1 MRSKRF
7 KALKKGMTWTIVFLL
22 LFSSLPVISNGAAS
36 DENTLRDGTSE
47 ADAYLWTEGED
58 YLSVSPGGYYRN
70 DESQASGGKFL
81 ALHTNTPGTSATAEY
96 EVDIPETGNYDIWV
110 LATGMSLWMSA
121 YSWKLDEGSYNAPP
135 VVTEGAIF
143 VSEGMPFYWHKLDST
158 ELTQGQHNLVFLTNT
173 PRQGAN
179 DSLYNQGIDAIAIVP
194 DDWEWQPNGLNKPVA
209 PVIPEQPVEEG
220 YSWTEGENADSVQG
234 GYHGTA
240 DSLAS
245 GGTYLLLQT
254 NTPATAATAEY
265 QVDIPQTGSYD
276 IWVLAT
282 GISIWMSPW
291 SWKLDEGSNATPPV
305 MTEGSIFVAEGMPF
319 YWHKLSSAELSK
331 GQHNLAFLTNTP
343 RQGASD
349 GLYNQGIDA
358 IAVVPVGWEWQPNG
372 LTKPF
377 DKAAVKYEYVT
388 GTLDKTLANHE
399 EQVEVTVTNKAI
411 ARVNATLNFFVE
423 LVYEG
428 EVVTRAV
435 KEFNKTAWAAG
446 EEHTETIQLTVPFNA
461 PKGKNEIRTGIV
473 DSHYTNAADGEKSL
487 KVGNLNIEQEDANTA
502 VPVLGATITN
512 LQLQPT
518 QTSARSFS
526 GAVAYR
532 LNQAI
537 DFDTTAYLSFYK
549 GDVLWYVAELAA
561 VNTSG
566 LQANVEAQEQFS
578 FKLPEGMPAD
588 SYTVEWGL
596 HKLKAEQVTA
606 GQVEVNVAAS
616 NTNYKPLTHGTFT
629 DGKLG
634 QSHFWYANQSH
645 TMIWDGKPFVPI
657 GGMFTSDYLLFYSK
671 TDAAANKVNWDKDV
685 EVLQYMKAHGAM
697 DMYINTAVMEVP
709 AWAWQKMLDYLD
721 QEGFTYGLQ
730 VQGAQGL
737 TLSAYMPRAYE
748 GAGVLKKENI
758 VNSGEVTLTV
768 PTSQISGYEDA
779 ISALYVVMNPATG
792 EVIQSGE
799 ENIRKVGSTTL
810 ELYADVVLPSA
821 NSTSYTV
828 YFTPKVK
835 YSGHTLR
842 NIWDAGDSIINSMV
856 DTLGKVT
863 LGPNFRLFVD
873 PVTNESGIYNSDE
886 GYLFDSPI
894 YSAQFVDWLKQ
905 KYATLD
911 ALNEAWKMSSPIESY
926 ETAARLVPIV
936 RGEGSAVWNNQL
948 YLVDKGNPGSTYAA
962 DAYHGILWDDFVDFR
977 EGSYNDYLM
986 KFADAINSVV
996 DVPVVF
1002 KHAGTT
1008 RKYFIND
1015 KQTGGFAGVGGE
1027 IYGDTE
1033 YLVRERS
1040 GYTFSLIEQSAQTLW
1055 FLTTE
1060 TQLDENMERKYQ
1072 SGEKGYPD
1080 KETMF
1085 NHFDS
1090 VLEAGSKGIY
1100 DFLFNCDYFTSCQ
1113 ESYAYYTAKP
1123 IQFDWLKEY
1132 KDAILAP
1139 DSLAHIETY
1148 LPEVYYVYPAGET
1161 WWMLNRR
1168 NVVLP
1173 GNDYRGGATLQTFD
1187 NKWVVPTFDPNIA
1200 TNVLVVSLEDD
1211 PATTL
1216 YGEALLAQGSLKAGK
1231 RNTVYMGYRKNLG
1244 ALPEIDAYFTNEFT
1258 VLENGTTVQVL
1269 NPNATSTTQVLY
1281 SSADGKAWG
1290 IRDGKLWVI
1299 TDPNWIQSF
1308 NGNEP
1313 KGQIK
1318 YLDQLD
1324 FSTDSNNG
1332 GNSGNNGSSGSNG
1345 NANRSVVS
1353 VQNGKAIVKL
1363 GSDES
1368 VASIPLAQI
1377 GDYPLS
1383 VEAGSVIVT
1392 VDRNLLN
1399 SWRGQFGAGAAIE
1412 VEVKPVTESGD
1423 IRIASQN
1430 AAAQIT
1436 IAGQVYE
1443 ISMKLKKTDGSVVE
1457 VKGAKGGVEI
1467 TLPYDA
1473 NGVDEELLGIYYY
1486 NELTKVW
1493 EYVGGKVNSSA
1504 KTLTV
1509 KLQHLSKYAVLEFKK
1524 TFSDMLTTH
1533 WASRTIQVLSAK
1545 HIVNGVNDSMF
1556 KPSGN
1561 TTRAEFVSLLVR
1573 ALNLEASQDEQMFKD
1588 VKEDAWYAA
1597 SVQAAVKAG
1606 FVSGISLDL
1615 FAPNA
1620 PITRAE
1626 MTVLVARALDMNKDT
1641 NLNAQFAD
1649 SKDIPIWAMPSVA
1662 ALNEAGLVQGKGNN
1676 MFHPRS
1682 NATRAEAAQF
1692 ILIIINHL
1700 SKS

>member
-7 KALKKGMTWTIVFLL
+7 KAFKKGMTWTIVFLL

-36 DENTLRDGTSE
+36 NESTLRDTSSG

-70 DESQASGGKFL
+70 DESQASGGKYL
-81 ALHTNTPGTSATAEY
+81 ALHTNTPDTSATAEY
-96 EVDIPETGNYDIWV
+96 QVDIPETGSYDIWV

-121 YSWKLDEGSYNAPP
+121 YSWKLDEGIYHSPP
-135 VVTEGAIF
+135 VVTEGAVF
-143 VSEGMPFYWHKLDST
+143 ASEGMPFYWHQLDST
-158 ELTQGQHNLVFLTNT
+158 ELTQGQHNLAFLTNA

-179 DSLYNQGIDAIAIVP
+179 DSLYNQGIDAIAVVP
-194 DDWEWQPNGLNKPVA
+194 VDWEWQPDGLSKPTA
-209 PVIPEQPVEEG
+209 PIVPEPSDEEN
-220 YSWTEGENADSVQG
+220 YLWMEGENAHSAQG
-234 GYHGTA
+234 GYHGA
-240 DSLAS
+240 AESQAS
-245 GGTYLLLQT
+245 GSTYLLLQT
-254 NTPATAATAEY
+254 NTPGTSATAQY
-265 QVDIPQTGSYD
+265 QVDIPETGSYD
-276 IWVLAT
+276 IWALAT
-282 GISIWMSPW
+282 GLSIWMSPW
-291 SWKLDEGSNATPPV
+291 NWKLDEGSYTTPPV
-305 MTEGSIFVAEGMPF
+305 VTDGSIFVAEGMPF
-319 YWHKLSSAELSK
+319 YWHKLSSADLSQ
-331 GQHNLAFLTNTP
+331 GQHDFTFLTNTP

-349 GLYNQGIDA
+349 GLYNHGIDA
-358 IAVVPVGWEWQPNG
+358 IAVVPALWGWQPNG
-372 LTKPF
+372 LSKPF

-388 GTLDKTLANHE
+388 GALDKSLVNRE
-399 EQVEVTVTNKAI
+399 EQVGVTVTNKAI
-411 ARVNATLNFFVE
+411 APVNASLSFFVE

-428 EVVTRAV
+428 EVVSRAV
-435 KEFNKTAWAAG
+435 KEFNKTSWTAG

-473 DSHYTNAADGEKSL
+473 DISYDNAVNGEKSV
-487 KVGNLNIEQEDANTA
+487 KVGHLNIEQEETNAA
-502 VPVLGATITN
+502 VPMLKATIAN
-512 LQLQPT
+512 LQVQPN
-518 QTSARSFS
+518 QASPRSYA
-526 GAVAYR
+526 GNVTYA
-532 LNQAI
+532 LNQAV
-537 DFDTTAYLSFYK
+537 DFDTTGYLSLYK
-549 GDVLWYVAELAA
+549 GDVLWYVAEIAA
-561 VNTSG
+561 VNTSE
-566 LQANVEAQEQFS
+566 LQANVEAQASFS
-578 FKLPEGMPAD
+578 FTLPEGVPAD
-588 SYTVEWGL
+588 SYTVAWGL
-596 HKLKAEQVTA
+596 HKLQAEQETA
-606 GQVEVNVAAS
+606 GQVEVTVAAS
-616 NTNYKPLTHGTFT
+616 NTDYKPLTHGTFT
-629 DGKLG
+629 DEKLG

-671 TDAAANKVNWDKDV
+671 TDPAINKANWDKDV

-758 VNSGEVTLTV
+758 VDSGEVTLTV
-768 PTSQISGYEDA
+768 PTFQISGYVDA
-779 ISALYVVMNPATG
+779 MSALYVVMNPTTG

-799 ENIRKVGSTTL
+799 ENIRKVDSATL
-810 ELYADVVLPSA
+810 ELHANVVLPSA
-821 NSTSYTV
+821 NQTAYTV

-842 NIWDAGDSIINSMV
+842 NIWDAGDLIINSMV
-856 DTLGKVT
+856 DTLSKVT
-863 LGPNFRLFVD
+863 WGPNFRLFVD
-873 PVTNESGIYNSDE
+873 PVTNESGIYNGDE

-894 YSAQFVDWLKQ
+894 YSSQFVDWLKQ
-905 KYATLD
+905 KYNTLD
-911 ALNEAWKMSSPIESY
+911 ALNEAWKMSSPVESY

-936 RGEGSAVWNNQL
+936 RGEGSAAWNNQL

-962 DAYHGILWDDFVDFR
+962 DAYRGVLWDDFVDFR

-986 KFADAINSVV
+986 RFSDAITNVV

-1002 KHAGTT
+1002 KLSGTT

-1027 IYGDTE
+1027 IYGDNE
-1033 YLVRERS
+1033 YLIRERS
-1040 GYTFSLIEQSAQTLW
+1040 GYTYSQIEQSAQTLW

-1060 TQLDENMERKYQ
+1060 TQLDENMDRKYQ

-1085 NHFDS
+1085 NHFDRL
-1090 VLEAGSKGIY
+1090 LEAGSKGIY

-1113 ESYAYYTAKP
+1113 EAYGYYTAKP

-1148 LPEVYYVYPAGET
+1148 RPEVYYVYPAGET

-1200 TNVLVVSLEDD
+1200 TKVLVVSLEDD
-1211 PATTL
+1211 PATTI

-1244 ALPEIDAYFTNEFT
+1244 ALPEIDSYFTNEFT
-1258 VLENGTTVQVL
+1258 VLENGTKVQVL
-1269 NPNATSTTQVLY
+1269 NSNATSTTQVLY
-1281 SSADGKAWG
+1281 SSADGKPWG
-1290 IRDGKLWVI
+1290 IRDGKLWII

-1324 FSTDSNNG
+1324 FSTDSSNG
-1332 GNSGNNGSSGSNG
+1332 GNNGSGGSNG
-1345 NANRSVVS
+1345 NMARSIVS
-1353 VQNGKAIVKL
+1353 VENGKAIVKL
-1363 GSDES
+1363 SNDQS
-1368 VASIPLAQI
+1368 VVSIPLAQI
-1377 GDYPLS
+1377 GDHPLS
-1383 VEAGSVIVT
+1383 VVAGSVIVN
-1392 VDRNLLN
+1392 VDRELLN
-1399 SWRGQFGAGAAIE
+1399 AWRGQIGNEAGAAIE
-1412 VEVKPVTESGD
+1412 AQIKPVSEAGD
-1423 IRIASQN
+1423 NRSASQS
-1430 AAAQIT
+1430 ATAQIT

-1457 VKGAKGGVEI
+1457 VKGGKDGVEI

-1473 NGVDEELLGIYYY
+1473 DGVDEELLGIYYY

-1509 KLQHLSKYAVLEFKK
+1509 KLRHLSKYAVLEYNK
-1524 TFSDMLTTH
+1524 TFSDLLTTH
-1533 WASRTIQVLSAK
+1533 WATRTIQVLSAK

-1556 KPSGN
+1556 KPAGD

-1573 ALNLEASQDEQMFKD
+1573 ALNLEASEEVQLFKD

-1597 SVQAAVKAG
+1597 NVQAAVKAG
-1606 FVSGISLDL
+1606 IVSGISLDS

-1620 PITRAE
+1620 LITRAE
-1626 MTVLVARALDMNKDT
+1626 MAVLVARALGLNKDT
-1641 NLNAQFAD
+1641 SMNVEFAD
-1649 SKDIPIWAMPSVA
+1649 AKDIPVWAMPSVA
-1662 ALNEAGLVQGKGNN
+1662 AMNEAALVQGKGDN
-1676 MFHPRS
+1676 MFHPRA

-1692 ILIIINHL
+1692 ILIMINQIN
-1700 SKS
+1700 KS